1 MNHEDL
7 PPQQP
12 AQPPQEPEQPTPGS
26 MRFQDAESTRPRK
39 PTVAEARARRER
51 EAELERQEAARVEA
65 EQKAATRRKI
75 LIGGGVTVGLVG
87 VIATWYLAS
96 PKQVQALCTD
106 ESGTVVDDNYCNDD
120 YVTSHQGYYDSGTG
134 LWVVPLL
141 AGGSHQYRYNYGG
154 TGSVGSHV
162 AGGSYSAPS
171 GNTTVKTNSGATVQR
186 GGFGISGESGG
197 S

>member
-1 MNHEDL
+1 MSDEDL

-12 AQPPQEPEQPTPGS
+12 AQPPQEPGQSTPGS
-26 MRFQDAESTRPRK
+26 MRFQDAASTRPRK

-51 EAELERQEAARVEA
+51 EAELERQEAARAEA
-65 EQKAATRRKI
+65 EQKAATRRKM

-87 VIATWYLAS
+87 VVAAWYLAS
-96 PKQVQALCTD
+96 PGQVEALCTD
-106 ESGTVVDDNYCNDD
+106 ESGTVVDDNYCDD
-120 YVTSHQGYYDSGTG
+120 NYVTSQHGYYNSSTG

-154 TGSVGSHV
+154 TGSVGSPV
-162 AGGSYSAPS
+162 MGGSYTAPS
-171 GNTTVKTNSGATVQR
+171 NTTVKTRSGSTVQR